1 MRILSF
7 AMSSSSTNFTS
18 VWKGIEGSKT
28 VEVCLTCLLFAK
40 SLRFLRSPLV
50 KIPLHLRLM
59 IDAFSLHQPF
69 STSYW
74 TLSAKWRTVSLSFFV
89 KLRASSCA

>member
-7 AMSSSSTNFTS
+7 AMSSASTSFTS

-40 SLRFLRSPLV
+40 SLRFLGSLFV
-50 KIPLHLRLM
+50 KISLHLRLM
-59 IDAFSLHQPF
+59 HFHY
-69 STSYW
+69 TSQFQRVVG
-74 TLSAKWRTVSLSFFV
+74 L
-89 KLRASSCA
+89 